1 MSEDFTEAR
10 DVILP
15 DWQQWSQKIVQMN
28 YTYQRSQE
36 EANNIAEALE
46 QAFLQGKALGYRQG
60 WANGHREG
68 FNVAYKDLTGAQ

>member
-1 MSEDFTEAR
+1 MVTKDSTNELYISEITG
-10 DVILP
+10 
-15 DWQQWSQKIVQMN
+15 
-28 YTYQRSQE
+28 